1 MSSSGTA
8 LGSLGFLPVTAFQ
21 YKQIVTFAP
30 EELFEEEPVQA
41 NPEIRLS
48 EDAFHARLAAER
60 AAGFAE
66 AEGRLRH
73 EFERKVSQQTDCVNR
88 AIQTLE
94 QSRTEYFASVEV
106 EVVQLALAIARR
118 ILHREAQVDPM
129 LVAAIVQMALGQLRE
144 GSTATMR
151 VASSEAERWK
161 RHFEAAGLKLTIH
174 VEGDPM
180 MHPGDCVLQTE
191 MGSATFGIDAQL
203 KEVEQGFFDVLAR
216 RPRP

>member
-1 MSSSGTA
+1 
-8 LGSLGFLPVTAFQ
+8 LGNLSFLPVTAFQ
-21 YKQIVTFAP
+21 YKQIETFAP
-30 EELFEEEPVQA
+30 EELFEEAPVQA
-41 NPEIRLS
+41 HPEIRLS

-66 AEGRLRH
+66 AESRLRH
-73 EFERKVSQQTDCVNR
+73 ELERKVSQQTDCVTR
-88 AIQTLE
+88 AIQTFE
-94 QSRTEYFASVEV
+94 QSRAEYFASVEV

-129 LVAAIVQMALGQLRE
+129 LVAAIVQLALGQLRE

-151 VASSEAERWK
+151 VALSEAARWK

-174 VEGDPM
+174 VEGDPA